1 MEFFEDRPTFIADVE
16 DTEAFEVS
24 LKTEHGEVIMSP
36 EMARRIAVALD
47 EAATSAD
54 ENLQEHLADEQARTN
69 GLDEGAKITPFQ
81 PFIPT
86 GGDAA

>member
-1 MEFFEDRPTFIADVE
+1 MDFFEDRPTFIADVE

-24 LKTEHGEVIMSP
+24 LKTVDGETIMSP
-36 EMARRIAVALD
+36 NMARRIADALTQ
-47 EAATSAD
+47 AAQDAD
-54 ENLQEHLADEQARTN
+54 ANLEEHLADEQARKS